1 MKRRHFLAA
10 ALPALLGWTA
20 SGASARSKPAP
31 KPPRRRIKIEVSL
44 LNSSLKL
51 DNTNAHIIVVVTEED
66 VATYASFLQMY
77 TFEEKGDTSKSQ
89 MFGPYL
95 RVTPHVGTDGAITVD
110 AKVQFEEAT
119 SASASAPNRPLPL
132 SSNSL
137 SAVRTVKS
145 GQTVTLGGLM
155 MGSDQKQLQLKATIL
170 APHQMI

>member
-1 MKRRHFLAA
+1 MNRRHFFAA
-10 ALPALLGWTA
+10 TLPALLGWTA
-20 SGASARSKPAP
+20 SSASARSKPAL

-44 LNSSLKL
+44 LNSSFKL
-51 DNTNAHIIVVVTEED
+51 DNTNAHIVVVVTEED

-77 TFEEKGDTSKSQ
+77 TFEEKGGTATSQ
-89 MFGPYL
+89 AFGPYL
-95 RVTPHVGTDGAITVD
+95 RVTPHVGADGAITVD

-119 SASASAPNRPLPL
+119 SASAPNRPLPL

>member
-1 MKRRHFLAA
+1 MNRRHLLAA
-10 ALPALLGWTA
+10 LLPALLGWA
-20 SGASARSKPAP
+20 APGAPAWSKPAL
-31 KPPRRRIKIEVSL
+31 KPPRRRIKIEVFL
-44 LNSSLKL
+44 LGSSLKL
-51 DNTNAHIIVVVTEED
+51 GNTNARIIVVVTEED
-66 VATYASFLQMY
+66 VATYAAFLQMY

-95 RVTPHVGTDGAITVD
+95 RVMPHVGADGAITVD

-119 SASASAPNRPLPL
+119 SVSTPVPSQPLPL

-137 SAVRTVKS
+137 AAVRTVKS

-170 APHQMI
+170 APHEMV